1 MKCENLAKSFS
12 MGGIKQLFGGV
23 INIPNFIVFS
33 ISFCWFLIF
42 QTNEG
47 LWYDECFSY
56 FHSQGTKEDIFLV
69 STWDSN
75 PPIYHFLI
83 KLWIKLIGF
92 SEIKLRLSSILFS
105 TINVVILYS
114 WIRNKLGNIASISF
128 VLLFLLSNVQI
139 EFANEARAY
148 SWIFLLITISN
159 LLFLKFLQQPR
170 ALTAICLG
178 GLYAFIFFSHY
189 IEGIIVPIH
198 GIFILFFILING
210 KYLLNKKIDYL
221 LKYSLGIMIFLYA
234 LYKGQIFFLNSLK
247 LGANK
252 MVTQPT
258 LIDLPRVL
266 AELLNDNYFFVFIIS
281 FISFFWVFQ
290 KIRSKKLLHENETI
304 IVFHLFF
311 IIFSLIVLF
320 LVSKQT
326 PMLTKRYLMFTTI
339 PIFVVITFIIYSVNE
354 KWRSYSLVIFVFL
367 LFTFGLST
375 KSRFEKQMEIKEAV
389 EFVKSNQTSNNT
401 LIIVH
406 TKDIV
411 PNFNLYFDYKIFQN
425 YFLQV
430 EQLCLKK
437 VIAVNEVDSLL
448 KNLNY
453 SYFDRVIVFR
463 VFSSVKFQKEVNVL
477 FREYFQ
483 KKEDINKFRGVEIQ
497 VYSGP
502 IRFEQKSN
510 KNLDEYFKNLCVNQF
525 VQKIRSDLNWLES
538 IEKKATELN
547 RNIDS
552 VVFEEAEWVMNEDF
566 KRLKFPK

>member
-1 MKCENLAKSFS
+1 
-12 MGGIKQLFGGV
+12 
-23 INIPNFIVFS
+23 
-33 ISFCWFLIF
+33 
-42 QTNEG
+42 
-47 LWYDECFSY
+47 
-56 FHSQGTKEDIFLV
+56 
-69 STWDSN
+69 
-75 PPIYHFLI
+75 
-83 KLWIKLIGF
+83 
-92 SEIKLRLSSILFS
+92 
-105 TINVVILYS
+105 
-114 WIRNKLGNIASISF
+114 
-128 VLLFLLSNVQI
+128 
-139 EFANEARAY
+139 
-148 SWIFLLITISN
+148 
-159 LLFLKFLQQPR
+159 
-170 ALTAICLG
+170 
-178 GLYAFIFFSHY
+178 
-189 IEGIIVPIH
+189 
-198 GIFILFFILING
+198 
-210 KYLLNKKIDYL
+210 
-221 LKYSLGIMIFLYA
+221 
-234 LYKGQIFFLNSLK
+234 
-247 LGANK
+247 
-252 MVTQPT
+252 
-258 LIDLPRVL
+258 
-266 AELLNDNYFFVFIIS
+266 
-281 FISFFWVFQ
+281 
-290 KIRSKKLLHENETI
+290 
-304 IVFHLFF
+304 
-311 IIFSLIVLF
+311 
-320 LVSKQT
+320 
-326 PMLTKRYLMFTTI
+326 MFTTI

-497 VYSGP
+497 VYSEP

-538 IEKKATELN
+538 IEQKATELN